1 MSEEA
6 MREEVAQAVEVA
18 ANKAA
23 EEEISKLTEF
33 ESAIDETLASGY
45 LDDTLTVTDADGV
58 AQVLPVLDS
67 EPISHLVEGLEAV
80 GGSANVFVHTSA
92 GGPQRSGIQ
101 AQRRG
106 VAVAACTVRRHAY
119 G

>member
-23 EEEISKLTEF
+23 KEEISKLAEF

-58 AQVLPVLDS
+58 AQVLDS

-80 GGSANVFVHTSA
+80 GGSANVFVRTSA
-92 GGPQRSGIQ
+92 GV
-101 AQRRG
+101 
-106 VAVAACTVRRHAY
+106 VALSVVEY
-119 G
+119 KPNEEE

>member
-23 EEEISKLTEF
+23 EEEISKLAEF
-33 ESAIDETLASGY
+33 ESAIAETLASGY

-92 GGPQRSGIQ
+92 GV
-101 AQRRG
+101 
-106 VAVAACTVRRHAY
+106 VALSVVEY
-119 G
+119 KPNEEE

>member
-80 GGSANVFVHTSA
+80 GGRANVFVHTSA
-92 GGPQRSGIQ
+92 GV
-101 AQRRG
+101 
-106 VAVAACTVRRHAY
+106 VALSVVEY
-119 G
+119 KPNEKE

>member
-33 ESAIDETLASGY
+33 ESAIDKTLASGY

-67 EPISHLVEGLEAV
+67 EPISHLVV

-92 GGPQRSGIQ
+92 GV
-101 AQRRG
+101 
-106 VAVAACTVRRHAY
+106 VALSVVEY
-119 G
+119 KPNEEE

>member
-1 MSEEA
+1 MEKPRIKCEIHDGIAEVMLTRGDKLNALDRA
-6 MREEVAQAVEVA
+6 M
-18 ANKAA
+18 
-23 EEEISKLTEF
+23 F
-33 ESAIDETLASGY
+33 SAIDETLASGY

-92 GGPQRSGIQ
+92 GV
-101 AQRRG
+101 
-106 VAVAACTVRRHAY
+106 VALSVVEY
-119 G
+119 KPNEKE

>member
-33 ESAIDETLASGY
+33 ESAI
-45 LDDTLTVTDADGV
+45 DDTLTVTDADGV

-92 GGPQRSGIQ
+92 GV
-101 AQRRG
+101 
-106 VAVAACTVRRHAY
+106 VALSVVEY
-119 G
+119 KPSEEEE

>member
-23 EEEISKLTEF
+23 EEEISKLAEF
-33 ESAIDETLASGY
+33 ESAIDKTLASGY

-58 AQVLPVLDS
+58 ARKCCQCS
-67 EPISHLVEGLEAV
+67 IRAISHLVEGLEAV

-92 GGPQRSGIQ
+92 GV
-101 AQRRG
+101 
-106 VAVAACTVRRHAY
+106 VALSVVEY
-119 G
+119 KPNEEE

>member
-23 EEEISKLTEF
+23 EEEIS
-33 ESAIDETLASGY
+33 
-45 LDDTLTVTDADGV
+45 TLTVTDANGV

-92 GGPQRSGIQ
+92 GVMALSVVEYKPNEEE
-101 AQRRG
+101 
-106 VAVAACTVRRHAY
+106 
-119 G
+119 

>member
-23 EEEISKLTEF
+23 
-33 ESAIDETLASGY
+33 
-45 LDDTLTVTDADGV
+45 DADGV

-92 GGPQRSGIQ
+92 GV
-101 AQRRG
+101 
-106 VAVAACTVRRHAY
+106 VALSVVEY
-119 G
+119 KPNEEE

>member
-6 MREEVAQAVEVA
+6 MREEVAQAAEVA

-23 EEEISKLTEF
+23 EEEIS
-33 ESAIDETLASGY
+33 
-45 LDDTLTVTDADGV
+45 TDADGV

-92 GGPQRSGIQ
+92 GV
-101 AQRRG
+101 
-106 VAVAACTVRRHAY
+106 VALSVVEY
-119 G
+119 KPNEEE